1 MPGPRVNQVGTSA
14 GGAGDRLICLRPV
27 IEAGILGP
35 ALNAKSQRWALVE
48 KDDCHRIVPHLRGA
62 LELHGFHV
70 RTGSAEENL
79 KIRQIP
85 QMRDRAHVPQ
95 DGTTLRRG
103 HARWRTFFHAGC
115 YEGPAQAETP
125 GIYVGMLLL
134 PGRRARATTAGARLK
149 RDEPRRGW
157 AAGLTEQGRRGCNGV
172 YGAGDK
178 LDFRSRWL
186 KNR

>member
-14 GGAGDRLICLRPV
+14 GGAGDRLVCLRPV
-27 IEAGILGP
+27 IEAGIFGP

-95 DGTTLRRG
+95 DGTTLRTGQARG
-103 HARWRTFFHAGC
+103 RTFFHAGC
-115 YEGPAQAETP
+115 YRRPSAGGHSGNLRRHAGPAGPLREGNNCGAP
-125 GIYVGMLLL
+125 DSKGMSPAVG
-134 PGRRARATTAGARLK
+134 
-149 RDEPRRGW
+149 
-157 AAGLTEQGRRGCNGV
+157 GRRGS
-172 YGAGDK
+172 
-178 LDFRSRWL
+178 L
-186 KNR
+186 NRDAVVAMGFTAPGTSWIFAADG